1 MDKVAHENK
10 NTDEQVE
17 AQDQRPVCGI
27 IMPIADTDGYPK
39 GHWQHVY
46 AILSEAA
53 NAAGF
58 KPNLVSFD
66 SDVGVIQK
74 RIVQNIYSNPIVIC
88 DISSR
93 NPNVM
98 LELGMRLAFD
108 KPVIIVKD
116 IKTDISFDIS
126 PIEHLR
132 YPDDLRYKIINEFKS
147 TLSYKLVETHK
158 KSIRNPDYTTFLK
171 HYGTFEIVKI
181 QQKEVSEARYIL
193 SELEEIKKIIR
204 QKDYKSEPH
213 SRLSSVMDYGT
224 FIYPLNDANRHK
236 IENLTWLKTLEK
248 DSDFTI
254 TSLEIK
260 DDTLVLVVT
269 SNLDEG
275 PKNYDI
281 ILGALNEK

>member
-1 MDKVAHENK
+1 MGKVAHENK

-39 GHWQHVY
+39 GHWQDVY

-74 RIVQNIYSNPIVIC
+74 RIVQNIYSNPIIIC

-108 KPVIIVKD
+108 KPV
-116 IKTDISFDIS
+116 
-126 PIEHLR
+126 
-132 YPDDLRYKIINEFKS
+132 
-147 TLSYKLVETHK
+147 
-158 KSIRNPDYTTFLK
+158 
-171 HYGTFEIVKI
+171 
-181 QQKEVSEARYIL
+181 
-193 SELEEIKKIIR
+193 
-204 QKDYKSEPH
+204 
-213 SRLSSVMDYGT
+213 
-224 FIYPLNDANRHK
+224 
-236 IENLTWLKTLEK
+236 
-248 DSDFTI
+248 
-254 TSLEIK
+254 
-260 DDTLVLVVT
+260 
-269 SNLDEG
+269 
-275 PKNYDI
+275 
-281 ILGALNEK
+281 